1 MEHFLKKYSNI
12 SILALGVLF
21 FIALFQSQNF
31 QLDASSD
38 TLILE
43 NDEDLKNYRKI
54 TSDYST
60 KDFLLITITSPNKI
74 LSRENLDLIKSLTN
88 DVSKLMFVDSIQSI
102 LDAPILKS
110 GTQSLSDLAEIQIT
124 LESKNLNLLTVE
136 KEFIESPI
144 FSELIISKDGTTSG
158 IIINLKENKDFVDIT
173 KNRNDL
179 KSINNLT
186 KEQKIELSLIE
197 KKYEFLKKEI
207 DLNRSSN
214 IKEIR
219 NLILNY
225 NTQNFKLHLGGV
237 SMIANDTISY
247 VKNDIII
254 FGFGIL
260 LFIVLILYLVFRN
273 FLWIF
278 VCLSNCLF
286 ALIIM
291 LGTVSFLNW
300 KVTVISSNFISLM
313 LILTLS
319 MTIHIIVRYRKIL
332 VSNNLKAKHFMVA
345 QNMMEMIRPCIFT
358 TLTTIFAFGTLYL
371 SNIKPIMDF
380 GLMMCT
386 GLIIT
391 LASSFTF
398 LPIMMMKI
406 DLKVQSNE
414 SQESENTFF
423 IRLINN
429 YSKLIICAFIIL
441 FSFGVYGIQKL
452 KVENSFVNY
461 FKSNTEIYKGMKL
474 IDDKLGG
481 TTPLDI
487 IIQFND
493 EKYVDDID
501 EDFLDLGFDY
511 NPEDY
516 WFTKE
521 KIDLIKNVHDYI
533 DSFEY
538 TGKVLSLASIVRV
551 AEELNSDEEFDNL
564 ELSVIYKKLP
574 FDLKSQIIDP
584 YLSIENNQARITV
597 RMIDTNAN
605 LERNTFINEINNKFN
620 NDFSSENYQIFT
632 TGILILYNNMLQ
644 SLFDSQIVS
653 LGTVMLGIFLML
665 VFLFQSWK
673 LAFIGIL
680 PNIIACITILGIMGL
695 ASIPL
700 DLMTITI
707 AAITIGIAVDNCIH
721 YVYRFKESYLITK
734 DYKKTVL
741 VCNQSVGKAIRSTSM
756 TIIVGFSI
764 LIFSNFWPTIYF
776 GIFTALAML
785 IALVGSLTLLPILI
799 AKTRVFK

>member
-12 SILALGVLF
+12 SIIVLGFLF
-21 FIALFQSQNF
+21 FIAVFQSQNF

-54 TSDYST
+54 INDYST

-74 LSRENLDLIKSLTN
+74 LSKENLDLIKNLTN
-88 DVSKLMFVDSIQSI
+88 DVSKLIFVDSIQSI

-110 GTQSLSDLAEIQIT
+110 DNQSLTDLVDTQIT

-136 KEFIESPI
+136 KEFTESPI

-158 IIINLKENKDFVDIT
+158 IIINLKENRDFVDIS

-179 KSINNLT
+179 KSLNNLT
-186 KEQKIELSLIE
+186 KSQKKKLSLIE
-197 KKYEFLKKEI
+197 KEYERLKKEI
-207 DLNRSSN
+207 DLDRSSN

-219 NLILNY
+219 DLILNY

-237 SMIANDTISY
+237 SMIADDTISY

-278 VCLSNCLF
+278 ICLSNCLY

-319 MTIHIIVRYRKIL
+319 MTIHIIVRYRKVL
-332 VSNNLKAKHFMVA
+332 VSNPLKARHFTVA

-386 GLIIT
+386 GLIVT
-391 LASSFTF
+391 LVSSFTF
-398 LPIMMMKI
+398 LPVMMMKFN
-406 DLKVQSNE
+406 LKVQSNE
-414 SQESENTFF
+414 SQGSYNTFF

-429 YSKLIICAFIIL
+429 YSNLIIIGFIIL
-441 FSFGVYGIQKL
+441 FSLGVYGIQKL

-493 EKYVDDID
+493 EEYIDDLD
-501 EDFLDLGFDY
+501 EDFLDLDFDY
-511 NPEDY
+511 NLEDY

-521 KIDLIKNVHDYI
+521 KMDLIKNVHDYI

-538 TGKVLSLASIVRV
+538 TGKVLSLASIIRV

-574 FDLKSQIIDP
+574 LDLKSQIIDP

-605 LERNTFINEINNKFN
+605 LERNKFISEINNKFN
-620 NDFSSENYQIFT
+620 NDFSSENYKIFT

-644 SLFDSQIVS
+644 SLFDSQIIS

-665 VFLFQSWK
+665 AFLFQSWR

-721 YVYRFKESYLITK
+721 YVYRFKETYLITN
-734 DYKKTVL
+734 DYNKTVL

-799 AKTRVFK
+799 VKTRVLK